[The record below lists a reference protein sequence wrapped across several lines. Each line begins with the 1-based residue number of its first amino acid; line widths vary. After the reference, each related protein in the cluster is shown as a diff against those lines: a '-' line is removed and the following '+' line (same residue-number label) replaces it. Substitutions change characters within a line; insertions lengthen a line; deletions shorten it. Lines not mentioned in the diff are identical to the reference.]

1 MAQEYPSD
9 WDTRRKKVYRRDD
22 YTCQN
27 CGAQGGPKGDAE
39 LHAHHIVPKSKG
51 GTHQLSNL
59 KSMCSRCHN
68 AIHGNSMAPSAKGEV
83 GDSEQG
89 FLDQIRESHSEHT
102 FQRCPLCESSR
113 IGASEHNED
122 RVICQNCEVEFQRSN
137 WGLEIVEMDDQL
149 LKSDLPINYSRELLG
164 HRLAA
169 PVWTEVGNVDDIS
182 RLDFTTL
189 EEQSK
194 ELNKKGMKPTIA
206 GIGVSLILLIWF
218 ILESQSIYGLIV
230 GSLLGAG
237 IMAFVLKQQ
246 EQLQENEIDIKAAG
260 GRISES
266 KAPENQQ
273 SSPGDSIE
281 ILPESLVVGYG
292 GGVLLGGLLGYLLFA
307 TLTGVFN
314 IVAAFWYGTLGG
326 LFTAHIVYQR
336 QYTTSQALQ
345 VGFAFLGAYF
355 GPQVLFQIIG
365 TFPTG
370 VLGYFVF
377 GIGIYLGAT
386 LGGGLWYIL
395 DKMLGELSNP
405 R

>member
-1 MAQEYPSD
+1 
-9 WDTRRKKVYRRDD
+9 
-22 YTCQN
+22 
-27 CGAQGGPKGDAE
+27 
-39 LHAHHIVPKSKG
+39 
-51 GTHQLSNL
+51 
-59 KSMCSRCHN
+59 
-68 AIHGNSMAPSAKGEV
+68 MAPSAEGEV
-83 GDSEQG
+83 GGSEQG

-113 IGASEHNED
+113 IGASEHDED
-122 RVICQNCEVEFQRSN
+122 RVICQNCEVEFQRNN
-137 WGLEIVEMDDQL
+137 WGLEIVDMDDQL
-149 LKSDLPINYSRELLG
+149 LKSDSPINYSRELLG

-169 PVWTEVGNVDDIS
+169 PVWTEVGNVDDVS
-182 RLDFTTL
+182 RLDFCIL

-206 GIGVSLILLIWF
+206 GIGISLVLVIWF

-246 EQLQENEIDIKAAG
+246 EQIQESVIDTETAG

-266 KAPENQQ
+266 NAPENQQ
-273 SSPGDSIE
+273 PSPRDSID
-281 ILPESLVVGYG
+281 ILPDSLAVGYG
-292 GGVLLGGLLGYLLFA
+292 GAVLLGGVLGYLLFA

-326 LFTAHIVYQR
+326 LFTAHIVYQQ

-355 GPQVLFQIIG
+355 GPQILFQIIG
-365 TFPTG
+365 AFPAG
-370 VLGYFVF
+370 VTGYFVF
-377 GIGIYLGAT
+377 GLEIYLGAT

-395 DKMLGELSNP
+395 DKMLWSPSNP
-405 R
+405 G